1 MTLSL
6 KGLQLTLQSRKVL
19 HDINL
24 ELATGEVIGL
34 LGPNGSGKST
44 LLRCLAGLFP
54 HQAHH
59 IRLDGT
65 PLNAIPLRERAKNWR
80 LFPSMPTSTA
90 IFAWSKSSVWAAR
103 RTAGGYLAGTVP
115 TTSPWRMPSV

>member
-6 KGLQLTLQSRKVL
+6 KGLQLTLESRKVL

-34 LGPNGSGKST
+34 LGPNGSGKSP

-54 HQAHH
+54 HPAPQGA
-59 IRLDGT
+59 
-65 PLNAIPLRERAKNWR
+65 
-80 LFPSMPTSTA
+80 F
-90 IFAWSKSSVWAAR
+90 
-103 RTAGGYLAGTVP
+103 
-115 TTSPWRMPSV
+115 